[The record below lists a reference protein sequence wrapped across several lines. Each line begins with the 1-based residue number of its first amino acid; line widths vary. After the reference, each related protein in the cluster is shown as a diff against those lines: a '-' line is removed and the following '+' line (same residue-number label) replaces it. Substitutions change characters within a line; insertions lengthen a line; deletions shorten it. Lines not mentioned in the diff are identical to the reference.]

1 MVEDTKTKV
10 IEGITEMVGTQEVI
24 IKVQVVIK
32 EVVEVI
38 NKPVVTNSGEV
49 AIEVAIIITEAV
61 TKMEGTMIIED
72 TEAGNRVDISIEIEE
87 CKELDGRKLVI
98 SFFTSV

>member
-10 IEGITEMVGTQEVI
+10 IEGITEMVDTQEVI

-38 NKPVVTNSGEV
+38 NKPIVTNLEEV
-49 AIEVAIIITEAV
+49 AIVVSGTPRVEPLADTMGSAAMGATQGAVAAR
-61 TKMEGTMIIED
+61 G
-72 TEAGNRVDISIEIEE
+72 GGRVKIGPGGGGAPN
-87 CKELDGRKLVI
+87 CCLARG
-98 SFFTSV
+98 

>member
-38 NKPVVTNSGEV
+38 NKPVVTNSEEV
-49 AIEVAIIITEAV
+49 AIVVAIIIREVV
-61 TKMEGTMIIED
+61 TKMEEIMIIED
-72 TEAGNRVDISIEIEE
+72 IEAGNTVDISIEIEV
-87 CKELDGRKLVI
+87 CKELDGRSQAI
-98 SFFTSV
+98 RYFPSV

>member
-38 NKPVVTNSGEV
+38 NKPIVTNLEEV
-49 AIEVAIIITEAV
+49 AIVVAIIITEAV
-61 TKMEGTMIIED
+61 TKMEGIMIIED
-72 TEAGNRVDISIEIEE
+72 TEAGNRVDISIEIEG
-87 CKELDGRKLVI
+87 CKELDGRNHAI
-98 SFFTSV
+98 SYFTSV

>member
-10 IEGITEMVGTQEVI
+10 IEGITEMVDTQEVI

-38 NKPVVTNSGEV
+38 NKPVVTNSEEV
-49 AIEVAIIITEAV
+49 AIVVAIIITEAV
-61 TKMEGTMIIED
+61 TKMEGIMIIED
-72 TEAGNRVDISIEIEE
+72 TEAGNRVDISIEIEG
-87 CKELDGRKLVI
+87 CKELDGRNHVI